1 VVALQEIVP
10 LRREERNIT
19 MGIAISLEQ
28 YLDGQGI
35 AYDALKHD
43 RTECAAESAA
53 VGNIP
58 SDSMAKAVVLS
69 CRDGHVLAVV
79 PASRQVQL
87 EKVCLCIEQP
97 VSLATETE
105 LTSLFP
111 DCEAGAVPPIGA
123 AYGLRTVVDDSLE
136 AQKDIYFEAGDHRT
150 LVHVRGDEFH
160 RLMRTVSHGRIC
172 AENAKWTDD
181 TSYWGA

>member
-1 VVALQEIVP
+1 M
-10 LRREERNIT
+10 T

-28 YLDGQGI
+28 YLSDQGI
-35 AYDALKHD
+35 AYDALRHD

-58 SDSMAKAVVLS
+58 GASMAKAVVLN

-87 EKVCLCIEQP
+87 EKVGRCIKQP
-97 VSLATETE
+97 VSLAIETE
-105 LTSLFP
+105 LASLFP
-111 DCEAGAVPPIGA
+111 DCEAGAVPPVGA

-150 LVHVRGDEFH
+150 LVHVRGDEFL
-160 RLMRTVSHGRIC
+160 RLMRSVSHGRIC
-172 AENAKWTDD
+172 AENGKLTDE
-181 TSYWGA
+181 TIYWGA